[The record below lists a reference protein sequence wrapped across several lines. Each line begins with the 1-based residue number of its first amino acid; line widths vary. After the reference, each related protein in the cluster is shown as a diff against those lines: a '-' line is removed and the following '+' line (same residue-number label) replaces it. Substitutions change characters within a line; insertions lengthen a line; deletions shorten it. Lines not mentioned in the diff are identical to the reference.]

1 MGGFLPNQKGTE
13 ILTDLSFRP
22 LARYGWVPTLLTDE
36 VDFAN
41 MEFPSPLEGWVGSY
55 NARQVKSA
63 RKLYLFPSPLEVWGG
78 SY

>member
-1 MGGFLPNQKGTE
+1 MGRFLHEFEDMDEFLNYR
-13 ILTDLSFRP
+13 FRP